1 MYANIKIFVLYA
13 LGKFSIFVP
22 SNFYSLYSLYS
33 LIIRLN
39 WGERFIHID
48 ATYND
53 LINLHQK
60 VQFVEQSRASSASNN
75 GHIARGS
82 YLHYLK

>member
-1 MYANIKIFVLYA
+1 M
-13 LGKFSIFVP
+13 
-22 SNFYSLYSLYS
+22 
-33 LIIRLN
+33 RLK

-48 ATYND
+48 ATHND

-75 GHIARGS
+75 GQNARGS